1 MDCASSAPTA
11 AGTDSKPNLQGL
23 RVQTRAVPSA
33 CPSPCN
39 FHGKPSARLSS
50 PMAVQTSFSDLWPNA
65 ACAMNAPS
73 AASPEVPWPRL
84 PPMPTRESGNWPSV
98 RSDGSV
104 RRSRLSQENLR
115 RTSCDFLLIV
125 IRRWSRPLPG
135 HSMTSRASK
144 ACQHWPSSSPEWI
157 APRTCSRESSK
168 AASVSAH
175 RSMPSNWPSWPNA
188 GMRPI
193 SPVSGLWKR
202 WPTGG
207 SRHNWTRWWVYG
219 DRHLVG
225 PLRSN

>member
-11 AGTDSKPNLQGL
+11 AGTDSKPNLRVL

-50 PMAVQTSFSDLWPNA
+50 PMAGPTSFSDLWPNA

-73 AASPEVPWPRL
+73 AASPEVPWPRR

-98 RSDGSV
+98 RSAGFV
-104 RRSRLSQENLR
+104 TRSRPSRENPR
-115 RTSCDFLLIV
+115 RTSCDFLLTV

-144 ACQHWPSSSPEWI
+144 ACQHWPSSSLEWI
-157 APRTCSRESSK
+157 VPRTCSRESSK
-168 AASVSAH
+168 AASVWVH
-175 RSMPSNWPSWPNA
+175 RSMPSNWLNWPNA

-193 SPVSGLWKR
+193 SPASELWRR

-207 SRHNWTRWWVYG
+207 SHHHWTRWWACG
-219 DRHLVG
+219 DLHSVG
-225 PLRSN
+225 PLRSS